1 MDRLAMYLRLSLEDK
16 RAIEN
21 GSFIQDES
29 NSIGN
34 QRKQISEYIHHDPEL
49 SKYEVMEFSDDGYS
63 GTNMERP
70 GMQKL
75 LKEVKEN
82 DFSSETT
89 VYIVYGVC
97 SKCRAD

>member
-1 MDRLAMYLRLSLEDK
+1 MDKLAMYLRLSLED
-16 RAIEN
+16 RRFDSDGN
-21 GSFIQDES
+21 LIQDES

-34 QRKQISEYIHHDPEL
+34 QRKQILEYIHHDSEL

-75 LKEVKEN
+75 LKEVKAN
-82 DFSSETT
+82 NIRCIVVKDMSSF
-89 VYIVYGVC
+89 
-97 SKCRAD
+97 